1 MSPLAGNRKL
11 HGFSK
16 DERLCNFTLKKLV
29 FEKGEVFNN
38 SPLHFYWKLLNN
50 NLEPYFFIN
59 DPSIYIGLTN
69 RNNPETAGQNP
80 SWPYKKIPSNALFHS
95 PVKCLVGVSKK
106 SHRDAVARNR
116 LKRLIR
122 ESYRKNKQG
131 LYAFL
136 EQENKLCLLAIIY
149 TGKPVLDYEEIERK
163 IIVSLQKIEQEIKKN

>member
-1 MSPLAGNRKL
+1 VQ
-11 HGFSK
+11 FY
-16 DERLCNFTLKKLV
+16 LKKLV

-38 SPLHFYWKLLNN
+38 FPLHFYWKVLDK

-59 DPSIYIGLTN
+59 DPAIYIGLANTS
-69 RNNPETAGQNP
+69 NPVTASQNP
-80 SWPYKKIPSNALFHS
+80 SLPYKVIPSNALFHS
-95 PVKCLVGVSKK
+95 PVKCLIGVSKR

-149 TGKPVLDYEEIERK
+149 TGKLVLDYEEIEPK